1 MLALVQNL
9 SRSMSRDEI
18 DDVIAR
24 AKKGDVAAF
33 ETLYHAHLG
42 RIHALVRRLGGR
54 GAKIDE
60 LVQDVFVRA
69 YEKLSTFR
77 GESAFSTWLHRLA
90 VNVVIEEKRS
100 QIRRDARLV
109 RTEHLSEIPVASQA
123 RAPIAAVDL
132 ERAIA
137 ALPDG
142 ARTVLVLFDIEGY
155 SHDEIAAVLD
165 ITSGTSKSQLH
176 RARALIREALAT

>member
-1 MLALVQNL
+1 MT
-9 SRSMSRDEI
+9 RSEDSDT
-18 DDVIAR
+18 IAR

-33 ETLYHAHLG
+33 ELLYRANLG

-60 LVQDVFVRA
+60 LTQDVFVRA

-109 RTEHLSEIPVASQA
+109 QHESLSDLPVPARE

-155 SHDEIAAVLD
+155 THDEIAAVLD
-165 ITSGTSKSQLH
+165 INAGTSKSQLH
-176 RARALIREALAT
+176 RARALIREALGS